1 MAAWLLLLLSGNTLA
16 AAVAAAAASAAATDL
31 LHEAIN
37 DVTILHA
44 HLQKTQGK
52 AQHSNTSMSE
62 SSDTKTAI
70 TDSLSVCMA
79 WGLHACRHAAASEG

>member
-1 MAAWLLLLLSGNTLA
+1 LLLWQHGCYCSSAAITLA

-52 AQHSNTSMSE
+52 PS
-62 SSDTKTAI
+62 TA
-70 TDSLSVCMA
+70 TPQCQKAVTPRQLSQTP
-79 WGLHACRHAAASEG
+79 